1 MVKHEL
7 FVAMLQNVLKIAH
20 LLYKQGFLDSQLLR
34 TVSLTIVFLSAELA
48 PTLHVAGLE
57 EKADTVFKKSGKTL
71 QGGQ

>member
-57 EKADTVFKKSGKTL
+57 EADTVFKKSGKTL